1 MRPTPCDIDIQVEKK
16 LKQYCSTVQQLGS
29 QQTGGDNKIL
39 FVERDVFGH
48 IIEEQDSSS
57 GQQGDI
63 SDVFL
68 NGGGG
73 GKFRGKGQAAWEEK
87 KEKMY
92 GTKPMFWVQKA
103 NSGSRT

>member
-1 MRPTPCDIDIQVEKK
+1 MLAKDGKMLLSCSAIQPENIGNITANIELAGDDTDIDSKVEKR

-29 QQTGGDNKIL
+29 QQTSGDNKIM

-48 IIEEQDSSS
+48 IIEEQGSSS

-68 NGGGG
+68 NG
-73 GKFRGKGQAAWEEK
+73 
-87 KEKMY
+87 
-92 GTKPMFWVQKA
+92 
-103 NSGSRT
+103 

>member
-48 IIEEQDSSS
+48 IIEEQGSNS
-57 GQQGDI
+57 GKQGDI

-73 GKFRGKGQAAWEEK
+73 GKFRGRVRLPGK
-87 KEKMY
+87 KEGKDAWNKTY
-92 GTKPMFWVQKA
+92 AFVAKSQ
-103 NSGSRT
+103 